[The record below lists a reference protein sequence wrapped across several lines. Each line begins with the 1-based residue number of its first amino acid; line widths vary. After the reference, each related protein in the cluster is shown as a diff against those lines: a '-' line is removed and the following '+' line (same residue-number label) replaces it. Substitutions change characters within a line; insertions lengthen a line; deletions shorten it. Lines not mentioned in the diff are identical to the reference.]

1 MGTVARVTAWTAP
14 EPAAGKAH
22 HLPAGAHVADRRG
35 LTATG
40 AVLLALALGFAGAV
54 IDVRTGS
61 GLRTLFSV
69 CFVLGS
75 VLAALL
81 VHRED
86 LLAAVTMPP
95 LTYCVLALLGGAV
108 GSAAGS
114 GSLVKRQGLELL
126 TDLVVHAPVLFLATG
141 LALLISLVR
150 LRTARRQ
157 PVPR

>member
-1 MGTVARVTAWTAP
+1 MGTVADVTAWTAP
-14 EPAAGKAH
+14 EPGAPGAH
-22 HLPAGAHVADRRG
+22 HLPAGVHVGDRRG

-40 AVLLALALGFAGAV
+40 AVLLALLLGFVGAV
-54 IDVRTGS
+54 VDVKTGS

-69 CFVLGS
+69 CFLTGS
-75 VLAALL
+75 VLAALT

-95 LTYCVLALLGGAV
+95 LTYCVLALAGGAV

-114 GSLVKRQGLELL
+114 GSLLKRQGLELL

-141 LALLISLVR
+141 LALVIAVVR
-150 LRTARRQ
+150 RRTAAR
-157 PVPR
+157 